1 MTLQLLRAI
10 CVPIYPADGFGSY
23 NWGNLVPRKV
33 PQRAKIETKS
43 TVVAATPIPTR
54 PKALVFIS
62 HDSRD
67 ADLAEAFA
75 ELLADVSVGTLK
87 SFRSSDNKGTSG
99 IEFGDNWYAAI
110 LSKLGEATDV
120 VALLTAT
127 SIDRPWIL
135 YEAGIAAGKLNT
147 RVIGITL
154 GVSLSR
160 ATTGPFGQ
168 FQNSTDEEESIT
180 KLMMQLLRR
189 NPDAVPREEAVRM
202 QVRLFHDKV
211 KIILEARGTEDTEVV
226 ETSDEQNVAKLF
238 EEVKEMVRELP
249 ERVDDR
255 VASFSRR
262 GNFKRR
268 FHPMMFEEL
277 MFHPIFRGQ
286 RDGQALSWLVTLS
299 LLRDDVPWLY
309 EPGMEFY
316 RALRSGKRPEIKRAH
331 ANLLRVTEMT
341 LHSKFFHRFL
351 RSEDDSMMFLVRH
364 LEEFIHRMLHETS
377 IKTDFVEEID
387 VAEVDTEKT

>member
-1 MTLQLLRAI
+1 MPKKA
-10 CVPIYPADGFGSY
+10 A
-23 NWGNLVPRKV
+23 NKKV
-33 PQRAKIETKS
+33 EVETKGLA
-43 TVVAATPIPTR
+43 VVSVPSAPR

-75 ELLADVSVGTLK
+75 DLLADVSVGTLK

-99 IEFGDNWYAAI
+99 IEFGDNWYSAI
-110 LSKLGEATDV
+110 FSKLGEATDV
-120 VALLTAT
+120 VALLTSN

-154 GVSLSR
+154 GVSLNR

-202 QVRLFHDKV
+202 QVRLFHEKV
-211 KIILEARGTEDTEVV
+211 KAILETRGTPESEVV
-226 ETSDEQNVAKLF
+226 EASDEQNVAKLF

-255 VASFSRR
+255 VASSSRSSKFR
-262 GNFKRR
+262 RR

-277 MFHPIFRGQ
+277 MFSPMFEGRK
-286 RDGQALSWLVTLS
+286 DGGALSWLIIIS
-299 LLRDDVPWLY
+299 LLRDEVPWLY

-316 RALRSGKRPEIKRAH
+316 RAVRSGKRNEIRRAQKS
-331 ANLLRVTEMT
+331 LMQITEMT
-341 LHSKFFHRFL
+341 THSKFFHRFM
-351 RSEDDSMMFLVRH
+351 RGDGEDMMFMLRH
-364 LEEFIHRMLHETS
+364 LDEFIHRTLHETKHNIEFAS
-377 IKTDFVEEID
+377 SEDAEEEI
-387 VAEVDTEKT
+387 EENSKS

>member
-1 MTLQLLRAI
+1 VA
-10 CVPIYPADGFGSY
+10 
-23 NWGNLVPRKV
+23 RKIPKKV
-33 PQRAKIETKS
+33 EIETKA
-43 TVVAATPIPTR
+43 VPIVAAPIATR

-99 IEFGDNWYAAI
+99 IEFGDNWYSAI
-110 LSKLGEATDV
+110 FSKLGEATDV
-120 VALLTAT
+120 VALLTAN

-180 KLMMQLLRR
+180 KLMVQLLRR

-211 KIILEARGTEDTEVV
+211 KAILEGRGTPESDVV
-226 ETSDEQNVAKLF
+226 EASDEQNVAKLF

-255 VASFSRR
+255 VAAFSRR
-262 GNFKRR
+262 GQFKRR
-268 FHPMMFEEL
+268 FHPMMFEEML
-277 MFHPIFRGQ
+277 FHPALGERSK
-286 RDGQALSWLVTLS
+286 DGRAISWLVVLS
-299 LLRDDVPWLY
+299 LLRDEVPWLY

-316 RALRSGKRPEIKRAH
+316 RALRSGKRAEIKRAST
-331 ANLLRVTEMT
+331 ALLKISEMT
-341 LHSKFFHRFL
+341 SHSKFFHRFL
-351 RSEDDSMMFLVRH
+351 RDEDSEGMMFAIRH
-364 LEEFIHRMLHETS
+364 LDEFIHRFLHGSERDMGFLTS
-377 IKTDFVEEID
+377 EE
-387 VAEVDTEKT
+387 AEEEAEINPNRKG